1 LFRINGVNAQ
11 LPANKLQIAPGR
23 WAIAVSGGADSV
35 ALLLLLHGRPEISL
49 HVIHLDHQTRGQAS
63 TDDAAFVAALA
74 DKLAIPATIL
84 RRDQIEPEMG
94 PLPKNP
100 SARYRAIRLELF
112 RRVVER
118 EKLDGVMLA
127 HQADDQAET
136 ILLRLLRGS
145 GPMGLVGM
153 KDRRQIGG
161 LTIVRP
167 LLSIRRSELREFLV
181 QRGQDW
187 REDASN
193 ASDKYARNRVR
204 RFLESRPEL
213 HESILAVGRASA
225 ECSGWI
231 SQTAP
236 QLTDKFPAN
245 ALAELPRPLA
255 RESARRWL
263 KRQGVPAAHVSDEVA
278 DRLLEMS
285 VDAATPARQLFPGKI
300 MIHRR
305 SGWIARSG

>member
-1 LFRINGVNAQ
+1 MNPRLFSGTIGI
-11 LPANKLQIAPGR
+11 PIGR
-23 WAIAVSGGADSV
+23 WAVGVSGGADSV
-35 ALLLLLHGRPEISL
+35 ALLLLAHGRPEVSL
-49 HVIHLDHQTRGQAS
+49 HIVHLDHQTRGQAS

-74 DKLAIPATIL
+74 ERFAIPATIL
-84 RRDQIEPEMG
+84 RLDQVEPGMG

-118 EKLDGVMLA
+118 EKLEGVILA

-145 GPMGLVGM
+145 GPMGLAGM
-153 KDRRQIGG
+153 KDRGQIGG

-193 ASDKYARNRVR
+193 SSDKYARNRVR

-213 HESILAVGRASA
+213 HEAILGVGRAWRNIRDGLA
-225 ECSGWI
+225 G
-231 SQTAP
+231 
-236 QLTDKFPAN
+236 QLPN
-245 ALAELPRPLA
+245 
-255 RESARRWL
+255 
-263 KRQGVPAAHVSDEVA
+263 
-278 DRLLEMS
+278 
-285 VDAATPARQLFPGKI
+285 
-300 MIHRR
+300 
-305 SGWIARSG
+305 